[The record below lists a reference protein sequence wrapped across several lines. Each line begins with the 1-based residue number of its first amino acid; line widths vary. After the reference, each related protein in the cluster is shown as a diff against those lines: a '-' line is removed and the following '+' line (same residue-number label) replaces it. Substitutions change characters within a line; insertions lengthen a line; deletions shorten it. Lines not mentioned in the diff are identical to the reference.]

1 MAQLGQLATP
11 PTGHH
16 VRLLAIAQRQLP
28 TSQILSQ
35 LEYSWPMISM
45 NIYRM
50 RNTLVPATQQIL
62 RIRVCQS
69 ELQRLPD
76 STRCRNRQQRPP
88 TSHPA
93 AVSGRF
99 SADYACFSAA
109 WTGCPGKVSLY
120 NPCVA
125 PRRPPPRPSWRPPS
139 STVRV

>member
-1 MAQLGQLATP
+1 
-11 PTGHH
+11 
-16 VRLLAIAQRQLP
+16 
-28 TSQILSQ
+28 
-35 LEYSWPMISM
+35 
-45 NIYRM
+45 M

-69 ELQRLPD
+69 EPQRLSD
-76 STRCRNRQQRPP
+76 SARCRNRRQRPP

-109 WTGCPGKVSLY
+109 WTGCPGLSVLY

-139 STVRV
+139 STVRAYNWPRYWYSLRFYFPWTSGSFKSVTVLPATFKYSNLEVVLFI